1 MIDRASRVFIIGI
14 KESPAA
20 VLFGVCFDYAHGK
33 EGLEAF
39 EFARDDDDAVGEGT
53 EEADL
58 RIDY

>member
-1 MIDRASRVFIIGI
+1 MLPGYFGI
-14 KESPAA
+14 RESPAT

-39 EFARDDDDAVGEGT
+39 EFACDDDAVGEGT